1 MFKVNKDRCIGCGAC
16 IGTCSEVFDFDEDN
30 LATVT
35 TQPTDDNVELA
46 TTALENCPTDAIEKI

>member
-16 IGTCSEVFDFDEDN
+16 GGTCSEVFDFDEDN

>member
-1 MFKVNKDRCIGCGAC
+1 MEQKKKALGRGLEQLFS
-16 IGTCSEVFDFDEDN
+16 SEVFDFDEDN